1 MPIAYNEQAIDLDH
15 ANYIVFDVETTGL
28 SANFDKIIELA
39 AVKVHQGEIVDRF
52 ERFANPHQKLS
63 DTTINLTGI
72 TDDMVQD
79 APEIEEVMKDF
90 HQWCEQDIL
99 VAHNASFDIGF
110 INAAYQR
117 MGIEKVTNPVID
129 TLELARFLLPDLKN
143 HRLNTLCKFLNIEL
157 TQHHRAIYDAEA
169 TGYMLVSLLKM
180 AKEKE
185 ILNHNELNR
194 YVGEGDAYKRSRP
207 SHATLIAQ
215 TQEGLKNLF
224 KLVSMAHIDYFY
236 RQPRIP
242 RSKLNKFREG
252 ILVGSGCDQG
262 ELFDT
267 VALKSKDEAEKVAEF
282 YDFIE
287 IQPPSNYAHLIEKEQ
302 AHSMGH
308 IKQMLKTIVEIGEK
322 QQKTV
327 VATGN
332 VHYIEPHEKQYRKI
346 LIASQSGNPLNRQTQ
361 PDVHF
366 RTTDE
371 MLELFD
377 FLGEEKAT
385 EVVITN
391 TNAIADQIEDIK
403 PIKDDLYTPNI
414 EGADDEIRQMCYDRA
429 KSIYGDDLPEI
440 VTSRLEKELTS
451 IIDNGFSVIYL
462 ISQNSLKNHWMT
474 AT

>member
-1 MPIAYNEQAIDLDH
+1 M
-15 ANYIVFDVETTGL
+15 
-28 SANFDKIIELA
+28 
-39 AVKVHQGEIVDRF
+39 
-52 ERFANPHQKLS
+52 
-63 DTTINLTGI
+63 
-72 TDDMVQD
+72 
-79 APEIEEVMKDF
+79 
-90 HQWCEQDIL
+90 
-99 VAHNASFDIGF
+99 
-110 INAAYQR
+110 
-117 MGIEKVTNPVID
+117 
-129 TLELARFLLPDLKN
+129 
-143 HRLNTLCKFLNIEL
+143 
-157 TQHHRAIYDAEA
+157 
-169 TGYMLVSLLKM
+169 
-180 AKEKE
+180 
-185 ILNHNELNR
+185 
-194 YVGEGDAYKRSRP
+194 
-207 SHATLIAQ
+207 
-215 TQEGLKNLF
+215 
-224 KLVSMAHIDYFY
+224 
-236 RQPRIP
+236 
-242 RSKLNKFREG
+242 
-252 ILVGSGCDQG
+252 
-262 ELFDT
+262 
-267 VALKSKDEAEKVAEF
+267 AEF

-440 VTSRLEKELTS
+440 VTSRLEKES
-451 IIDNGFSVIYL
+451 NKYYR
-462 ISQNSLKNHWMT
+462 
-474 AT
+474 